1 MTVDR
6 ETVSIDARPEV
17 VWDLVSDIT
26 RMGEWS
32 PECTGGRWFG
42 RRKAP
47 EVGASFVGYNRRGW
61 IRWLTTAKVE
71 ESERGRSFVFRIRES
86 GVRWGYEFEPDGD
99 GTRLSEFRDLS
110 GARVGMIRT
119 FSSLF
124 LGGMDDHAEELR
136 EGMRQ
141 TLAGIKA
148 AAEP

>member
-42 RRKAP
+42 RRKGP
-47 EVGASFVGYNRRGW
+47 EVGATFVGYNRRGR

-86 GVRWGYEFEPDGD
+86 GVRWSYEFAPDGD
-99 GTRLSEFRDLS
+99 GTTLSEFRDLS

-119 FSSLF
+119 FSTVF
-124 LGGMDDHAEELR
+124 LGGMDDHAGELR

-141 TLAGIKA
+141 TLARIKA
-148 AAEP
+148 AAEA